1 MQPVNTTFLDE
12 LASKAPVP
20 GGGGAAAY
28 CGALSA
34 ALASMV
40 GELTV
45 GKKKFAEIEPQV
57 IGALGRLNILRS
69 RLVEAIEAD
78 AEAFAPLAA
87 AYGLPKET
95 QEQREAKNAA
105 LQEALIGACEAPI
118 AIMQLCVDVL
128 EECDFLAHEGS
139 RMAVSDAGASA
150 LLARAAIMAASLNVY
165 INVSSIEDESLAA
178 KYKQQTDEL
187 FTAGTNKADDIY
199 NYVADALGAP
209 NAETNI
215 VIA

>member
-1 MQPVNTTFLDE
+1 
-12 LASKAPVP
+12 
-20 GGGGAAAY
+20 
-28 CGALSA
+28 
-34 ALASMV
+34 
-40 GELTV
+40 
-45 GKKKFAEIEPQV
+45 
-57 IGALGRLNILRS
+57 
-69 RLVEAIEAD
+69 
-78 AEAFAPLAA
+78 
-87 AYGLPKET
+87 
-95 QEQREAKNAA
+95 
-105 LQEALIGACEAPI
+105 
-118 AIMQLCVDVL
+118 MQLCVDVL